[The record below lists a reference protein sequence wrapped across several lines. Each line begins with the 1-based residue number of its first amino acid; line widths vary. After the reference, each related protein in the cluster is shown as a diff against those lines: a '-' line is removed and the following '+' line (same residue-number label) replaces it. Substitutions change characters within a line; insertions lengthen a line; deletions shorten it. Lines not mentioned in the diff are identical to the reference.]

1 MPRLP
6 QRNKAQPPA
15 AKETDNA
22 TARMELINV
31 AIAGA
36 TGYSGEELIRL
47 LMRHPG
53 IELVSV
59 TSRGNAGQRL
69 EAIFPKFQGHRYSG
83 LKFSASD
90 PGGIVAAGAQVAFLA
105 LPHGAAAAFAE
116 PLLEAGVRVIDLSAD
131 FRLKDA
137 AVYREYYGQDHPAP
151 ELLRESVY
159 GIPELYRAQ
168 LRGANLVASAGCYPT
183 SIILPLHPLLKEK
196 LIDPASIV
204 VTSLSGVSGAGRNV
218 SDPYMYVECNEN
230 ARPYG
235 VPKHRHLAEIEQEL
249 SVAAGDKVMI
259 NFTPHLIPVTRGILS
274 TIYAMPRAGVTA
286 QAITDALQAAYEN
299 EIFIR
304 LQGPTG
310 NVELKNVAWS
320 NFLDI
325 AWRHDPRTGRIILMS
340 AEDNLVKGAAGQ
352 AVQNMNIMCGWAE
365 PTAL

>member
-1 MPRLP
+1 MNL
-6 QRNKAQPPA
+6 
-15 AKETDNA
+15 
-22 TARMELINV
+22 LNV

-53 IELVSV
+53 IELACV
-59 TSRGNAGQRL
+59 TSRGNTGQTL
-69 EAIFPKFQGHRYSG
+69 EEVFPRFQGHKYSG

-90 PGGIVAAGAQVAFLA
+90 PGEIVASGAQIAFLA
-105 LPHGAAAAFAE
+105 LPHGAAAPFAQA
-116 PLLEAGVRVIDLSAD
+116 LLEAGVRVIDLSAD
-131 FRLKDA
+131 FRLKDP
-137 AVYREYYGQDHPAP
+137 AVYLEFYGHPHPAP

-168 LRGANLVASAGCYPT
+168 LRTAQLVASAGCYPT
-183 SIILPLHPLLKEK
+183 SVILPLHPLLKAS

-204 VTSLSGVSGAGRNV
+204 VASMSGVSGAGRSV
-218 SDPYMYVECNEN
+218 AAEFLYVECNEN

-235 VPKHRHLAEIEQEL
+235 VPKHRHLGEIEQEL
-249 SVAAGDKVMI
+249 GIAAGAPVVI
-259 NFTPHLIPVTRGILS
+259 NFTPHLIPLTRGILS
-274 TIYAMPRAGVTA
+274 TIYAMPREGVA
-286 QAITDALQAAYEN
+286 PEAITAALEAAYGE

-304 LQGPTG
+304 LQGEKGT
-310 NVELKNVAWS
+310 VEVKNVAHS

-325 AWRHDPRTGRIILMS
+325 AWRHDPRTGRVILMS

-352 AVQNMNIMCGWAE
+352 AVQNMNAMCGWAE

>member
-1 MPRLP
+1 MKL
-6 QRNKAQPPA
+6 
-15 AKETDNA
+15 
-22 TARMELINV
+22 LNV

-47 LMRHPG
+47 LIRHPG
-53 IELVSV
+53 VELACV

-69 EAIFPKFQGHRYSG
+69 EEVFPRFQGHKYSD

-90 PGGIVAAGAQVAFLA
+90 PAEIVASGAQVAFLA
-105 LPHGAAAAFAE
+105 LPHGAAAPFAQA
-116 PLLEAGVRVIDLSAD
+116 LLEVGVRVIDLSAD
-131 FRLKDA
+131 FRIRDA
-137 AVYREYYGQDHPAP
+137 AVYREFYGQEHPAP
-151 ELLRESVY
+151 NLLRESVY
-159 GIPELYRAQ
+159 GIPELYRAE
-168 LRGANLVASAGCYPT
+168 LPGAQLVASAGCYPT
-183 SIILPLHPLLKEK
+183 SVILPLHPLLKRH

-218 SDPYMYVECNEN
+218 AAEYLYVECNEN

-249 SVAAGDKVMI
+249 SAAAGERVVI

-274 TIYAMPRAGVTA
+274 TIYAMPRPGVA
-286 QAITDALQAAYEN
+286 PQAVNEALEQAYGD

-304 LQGPTG
+304 LQGDKG
-310 NVELKNVAWS
+310 SVELKNVAYS

-325 AWRHDPRTGRIILMS
+325 AWRHDPRTGRVILMS

-352 AVQNMNIMCGWAE
+352 AVQNMNAMCGWAE
-365 PTAL
+365 STGV

>member
-1 MPRLP
+1 MNLV
-6 QRNKAQPPA
+6 
-15 AKETDNA
+15 
-22 TARMELINV
+22 NV

-36 TGYSGEELIRL
+36 TGYSGEELIHL
-47 LMRHPG
+47 LLRHPG

-69 EAIFPKFQGHRYSG
+69 EEVFPRFQAHKYSD
-83 LKFSASD
+83 LKFDASD
-90 PGGIVAAGAQVAFLA
+90 PGAIVASGAQVAFLA
-105 LPHGAAAAFAE
+105 LPHGASATFARS
-116 PLLEAGVRVIDLSAD
+116 LLESGLRIIDLSAD
-131 FRLKDA
+131 FRIRDPS
-137 AVYREYYGQDHPAP
+137 VYRDFYGQHHPAP
-151 ELLRESVY
+151 ELLPDAVY

-168 LRGANLVASAGCYPT
+168 IRNAKLVASAGCYPT
-183 SIILPLHPLLKEK
+183 SVILPLHPLLKAN

-218 SDPYMYVECNEN
+218 AAEYLYAECNEN

-249 SVAAGDKVMI
+249 SIAAGQPVII

-274 TIYAMPRAGVTA
+274 TIYAMPRPGVLPEA
-286 QAITDALQAAYEN
+286 LSQALYAAYGK

-304 LQGPTG
+304 LQGEKG
-310 NVELKNVAWS
+310 SVELRNVVNT

-325 AWRHDPRTGRIILMS
+325 AWRSDPRTGRIILMS

-352 AVQNMNIMCGWAE
+352 AVQNMNVMCSWTE
-365 PTAL
+365 STAL